1 VSLGEAHTLTHLAL
15 HKVHVRLG
23 VPMRLL
29 VPLQGIFLASRQFHF
44 FFLPLFSKSASA
56 FRAPPLPEI
65 KLLTRPIA
73 HAAIGTFRDPLD
85 R

>member
-1 VSLGEAHTLTHLAL
+1 MSLGKAHAFTHLAL
-15 HKVHVRLG
+15 HKIHVRLG

-29 VPLQGIFLASRQFHF
+29 VSLQGIFLASSELHF
-44 FFLPLFSKSASA
+44 FFLPFFSRSASA
-56 FRAPPLPEI
+56 FRAPPLPEM

-73 HAAIGTFRDPLD
+73 HAAIGTLRDPLD